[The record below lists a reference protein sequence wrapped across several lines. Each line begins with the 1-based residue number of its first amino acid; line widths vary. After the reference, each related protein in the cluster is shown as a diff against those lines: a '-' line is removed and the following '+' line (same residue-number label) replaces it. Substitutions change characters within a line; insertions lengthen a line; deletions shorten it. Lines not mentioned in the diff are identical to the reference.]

1 MADPPTT
8 NENKETTTP
17 DRHRHWVNPPP
28 DKLKINCDGAF
39 AKESKQGAWGFVIR
53 DHEGNGVLAGAGKLQ
68 EVPNAMCA
76 EGYAC
81 LAALEAAMNAGMAH
95 IILETDSLCLVSTL
109 KTESYDYSI
118 GGTLFCEI
126 ADLLR
131 SQFLSFEIC
140 HVPRSCNVCAHEHAK
155 YGLSW
160 DPDQPVVWN
169 DPLPKFVNIWVHGD
183 LNDRVGE

>member
-1 MADPPTT
+1 MGLEQVREKLLRASNAREMICMILNLPSDAQGKTLGLLWAWWEARNKANVGEDMKRTEDIVHRAVLIMADPPTT

-68 EVPNAMCA
+68 DVPNAMCA

-95 IILETDSLCLVSTL
+95 IILETDSLCLVSAL
-109 KTESYDYSI
+109 KTGSYDYSI
-118 GGTLFCEI
+118 GGE
-126 ADLLR
+126 
-131 SQFLSFEIC
+131 
-140 HVPRSCNVCAHEHAK
+140 
-155 YGLSW
+155 
-160 DPDQPVVWN
+160 
-169 DPLPKFVNIWVHGD
+169 
-183 LNDRVGE
+183 